1 MTGQVEPRLTA
12 ELAPFVPAQTP
23 PLKDSVPL
31 QDSVLQDPVLRD
43 PVPKGPAPRS
53 TPHASAQVSSSDG
66 APHPTAGDT
75 PTSTAAGSLL
85 AGRYRLGTRVGSDA
99 AAGAEFWRAEDTVLR
114 RDVAATVLRRFGS
127 GTDPD
132 DDGGAARA
140 EEIIAKALRSGS
152 FEHPGCARLLDVLA
166 PGAPGLPDGVLGAAV
181 AEWVPGRSLAE
192 AVADGIIKP
201 LAAARALQPMAAAAE
216 AAHRHGL
223 VLGCD
228 HPQRVR
234 VTPEGRVQMGFAL
247 PRPELTPADDVRG
260 LGAVLYCLLTS
271 LWPLSPSDAARAG
284 LHPAERTPDGS
295 PVSPSVVRP
304 GVPVELETL
313 VVGTLGKNDAQ
324 RVRTAAAVRSV
335 VDEVVA
341 EADRVVL
348 FPPEH
353 DGVPPD
359 PGDVWQ
365 PRDGA
370 KRPTDPRRRRKLLAG
385 MAGLGLCVLGVGGY
399 ASAQLGSLFG
409 NSTPPIVVA
418 GSSVPPSGAQ
428 SGEGGAAGAPV
439 GDAAIKAVGAAV
451 YDRSG
456 DRDNAGRVSRVID
469 GDPDTGWKTF
479 NYRQQFPALKPGVGV
494 MTSFA
499 SPVQLSGLAI
509 DSPSPGTQVEIRA
522 AASPDAALADTS
534 LLARATLDNG
544 ITTVSLSDS
553 QPVQYVLVWITRL
566 GGGGSDNSTEI
577 REVSFRRVAD

>member
-1 MTGQVEPRLTA
+1 VTGQVDPRLTA
-12 ELAPFVPAQTP
+12 EFAPFVPSQTGAPPSSPPPGATLSSP
-23 PLKDSVPL
+23 PLQNPAPPTSASERPA
-31 QDSVLQDPVLRD
+31 PAAPPGPEGAPR
-43 PVPKGPAPRS
+43 PVP
-53 TPHASAQVSSSDG
+53 
-66 APHPTAGDT
+66 GDT
-75 PTSTAAGSLL
+75 STATAAGSLL
-85 AGRYRLGTRVGSDA
+85 AGRYRLRTRVGSDA

-114 RDVAATVLRRFGS
+114 RDVAATVLRRFGP

-192 AVADGIIKP
+192 AVADGIVKP
-201 LAAARALQPMAAAAE
+201 LAAARALQPLAAAAE

-234 VTPEGRVQMGFAL
+234 VTNDGRTQMGFAL

-260 LGAVLYCLLTS
+260 LGAVLYCLLTAQ
-271 LWPLSPSDAARAG
+271 WPLSPSDAARAG
-284 LHPAERTPDGS
+284 LNPADRAPEGA
-295 PVSPSVVRP
+295 PVSPSAVRP

-313 VVGTLGKNDAQ
+313 VVGTLGANDAQ

-335 VDEVVA
+335 VDDVVA

-348 FPPEH
+348 FPPDH
-353 DGVPPD
+353 DGVPPE

-365 PRDGA
+365 PRDTV
-370 KRPTDPRRRRKLLAG
+370 KRPADPRRRRKLLVG

-399 ASAQLGSLFG
+399 ASAQLGSLFST
-409 NSTPPIVVA
+409 STPPIVVA

-428 SGEGGAAGAPV
+428 SGDSGGAGAPA
-439 GDAAIKAVGAAV
+439 GDAAVKAVGAAI
-451 YDRSG
+451 YDRAG
-456 DRDNAGRVSRVID
+456 DQDNAGRVSRVID
-469 GDPDTGWKTF
+469 GDPATGWKTF

-499 SPVQLSGLAI
+499 SPVQLSGLTI

-522 AASPDAALADTS
+522 APSPDAALADT
-534 LLARATLDNG
+534 LVLARTTLDDG
-544 ITTVSLSDS
+544 VTTVSLSDS
-553 QPVQYVLVWITRL
+553 QPVQYVLVWITHL